1 MRKKTITKKQ
11 HYYTRC
17 LLKYFAD
24 DCREVNVYIRKA
36 NKLRKMNYESTC
48 FSNYTYESEDTPD
61 NILENKLSYYEAQMG
76 AVIKYILSHFMD
88 EDFVVTKEQQ
98 EFIYLYMHLQYLRTD
113 AGRINFMT
121 MYEDIF
127 TYRPRT
133 VPLELEDIQNNRE
146 KVTKFNKIFKQDGV
160 LENYLKHLKKPDNMN
175 FHIAISYE
183 NLLTSDNPVIG
194 TDMWKRMILP
204 ISPFLAIEFTDNS
217 IDEAQTMLV
226 RLTPDNIE
234 YLNQAT
240 INTANYFVI
249 SNKPFTLFQNN
260 YLYNRFKNKNWTF
273 GKPHF
278 NL

>member
-1 MRKKTITKKQ
+1 M
-11 HYYTRC
+11 H
-17 LLKYFAD
+17 
-24 DCREVNVYIRKA
+24 
-36 NKLRKMNYESTC
+36 YESTC
-48 FSNYTYESEDTPD
+48 FSNYTYESEDTAD
-61 NILENKLSYYEAQMG
+61 NILENKLSYYEARMG
-76 AVIKYILSHFMD
+76 AVIKYILNHFID
-88 EDFVVTKEQQ
+88 EDFVVTKEKQ

-127 TYRPRT
+127 TYIPRT
-133 VPLELEDIQNNRE
+133 LPLELEDIQNNRE

-160 LENYLKHLKKPDNMN
+160 LENYLNNLKKPDNMN
-175 FHIAISYE
+175 FHIAISDE

-226 RLTPDNIE
+226 RLTP
-234 YLNQAT
+234 
-240 INTANYFVI
+240 V
-249 SNKPFTLFQNN
+249 
-260 YLYNRFKNKNWTF
+260 
-273 GKPHF
+273 

>member
-1 MRKKTITKKQ
+1 
-11 HYYTRC
+11 
-17 LLKYFAD
+17 
-24 DCREVNVYIRKA
+24 
-36 NKLRKMNYESTC
+36 MNYESTC

-76 AVIKYILSHFMD
+76 AVIIYILSHFMD

-194 TDMWKRMILP
+194 TDMWKRMIL
-204 ISPFLAIEFTDNS
+204 L
-217 IDEAQTMLV
+217 
-226 RLTPDNIE
+226 
-234 YLNQAT
+234 YL
-240 INTANYFVI
+240 
-249 SNKPFTLFQNN
+249 
-260 YLYNRFKNKNWTF
+260 
-273 GKPHF
+273 HF
-278 NL
+278 